1 MIGSFL
7 PNTVSHDENDSS
19 NGEQSAV
26 QLFQVNN
33 TVCSPGSEWV
43 QNTYALKYVAF
54 LRIL

>member
-43 QNTYALKYVAF
+43 QNIYVC
-54 LRIL
+54 